1 MRYIKL
7 PKTDMEIS
15 QIVLGSA
22 EYGVTAQYPGMKAVP
37 TEDAFRQMDE
47 FLDMGG
53 NFIDTAHVYSD
64 WIPGE
69 FGRSEKCIGK
79 WLSNRKT
86 LSKVY
91 LATKGGIDFT
101 HH

>member
-37 TEDAFRQMDE
+37 TED
-47 FLDMGG
+47 G
-53 NFIDTAHVYSD
+53 
-64 WIPGE
+64 
-69 FGRSEKCIGK
+69 
-79 WLSNRKT
+79 LS
-86 LSKVY
+86 
-91 LATKGGIDFT
+91 ADG
-101 HH
+101 